1 MNSLLIFLALAIAVE
16 GSVVWEKHENKNCWG
31 ERQTW
36 RGAETMKP
44 NPWKFLE
51 SPGKWKTSFT
61 LSECQQECAR
71 DSTCEGIVIRRG
83 KAETGGPCYKRRGIQ
98 PDRCIHKPGS
108 DLYIR
113 KEVHS
118 ESGVNCDGQNSK
130 CASDEFCVLDGVRSK
145 TLNYRCA
152 KKLPVGARCED
163 DSWCSEENGLC
174 WGNRCEKKL
183 AYGETGCKDDS
194 WCLGKNAICRA
205 DANGLGGPDKC
216 YAPKGGYQDCNPEDG
231 QFACDGSEDIYD
243 EYGTKNSCVEMEK
256 GYAGLDYAV
265 WECRPPNDQGK

>member
-145 TLNYRCA
+145 TLIYQCT
-152 KKLPVGARCED
+152 KKLAPGSVCQD
-163 DSWCSEENGLC
+163 DSWCGTSECPAGHECEVKCEDG
-174 WGNRCEKKL
+174 RCTKDVKKN
-183 AYGETGCKDDS
+183 YKEQGDC
-194 WCLGKNAICRA
+194 
-205 DANGLGGPDKC
+205 
-216 YAPKGGYQDCNPEDG
+216 CNPESVEQECGHGLVCWDTLFQCISDYFNEPG
-231 QFACDGSEDIYD
+231 AWDFLPEGYFDYETC
-243 EYGTKNSCVEMEK
+243 KNKML
-256 GYAGLDYAV
+256 G
-265 WECRPPNDQGK
+265 